1 MEGSRDD
8 TLHWADW
15 FPVQEQIL
23 DGASADRPL
32 LVDVGG
38 GRGHDIA
45 GFKQKFPCGSG
56 RLVLEDLPSVIEDIK
71 LLDSDIQRIKH
82 SFFDPQP
89 VKGLFYPNSV
99 RLLSNRSYRSSCI
112 LLQAHHA

>member
-8 TLHWADW
+8 SSHWADW

-23 DGASADRPL
+23 NGASADCPL

-38 GRGHDIA
+38 GRGHEIA
-45 GFKQKFPCGSG
+45 GFRQRFPSAAG

-71 LLDSDIQRIKH
+71 TLDSDIQRIKH

-89 VKGLFYPNSV
+89 VEGS
-99 RLLSNRSYRSSCI
+99 
-112 LLQAHHA
+112 